1 VEHGYFVAPTLLTGV
16 RPEMRVAREEIF
28 GPVLSVLRF
37 STEDE
42 AIRIANDVDYGLTAS
57 VWTSDLGRA
66 HRVAARFEAGYVW
79 VNGTSRHFPGLPY
92 GGYKASGVGRE
103 ECLDELL
110 SFTQT
115 KSVTVFDAFRP
126 AP

>member
-1 VEHGYFVAPTLLTGV
+1 
-16 RPEMRVAREEIF
+16 MRVAREEIF

-42 AIRIANDVDYGLTAS
+42 AVRIANDVDYGLTAS

-79 VNGTSRHFPGLPY
+79 VNGTSRHFPGLPN